1 MPAANKTTEVGTT
14 LQDQAYEWVKG
25 RILNRVLRPGDYVT
39 DSQIADQLN
48 VSRTP
53 VREALRK
60 LEHEGFLIRQARK
73 GWQVYS
79 LTLDDIHEIF
89 DIKVSLEGMLAR
101 RAADCDD
108 SQKKA
113 ALQRTLER
121 MRRAEAQDDHLAW
134 READAELHEI
144 IFSMCA
150 NERAVN
156 IINNLNEQWHR
167 IRIGLVAMEG
177 RIGRSNEE
185 HEAFVNCIIAGDGDG
200 AEKAMRMHL
209 NNLRDELV
217 QLLANLILPF
227 AKNGV

>member
-113 ALQRTLER
+113 TLQRTLER
-121 MRRAEAQDDHLAW
+121 MRRAAEQDDHLAW